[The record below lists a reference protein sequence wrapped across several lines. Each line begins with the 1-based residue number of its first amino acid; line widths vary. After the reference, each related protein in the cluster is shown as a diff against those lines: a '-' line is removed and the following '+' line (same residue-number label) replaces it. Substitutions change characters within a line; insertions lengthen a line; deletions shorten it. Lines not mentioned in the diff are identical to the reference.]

1 LASFVLV
8 GEDRP
13 AKALLEVIIASR
25 DAKIDALVVEDPARN
40 PLAIFAAAHGITV
53 LDKLRFI
60 EHQGLTDRPGAWLI
74 NVNST
79 LIVPAAVLD
88 HFQARSLNFHPGLLP
103 QYAGLHTHQWA
114 IRNGE
119 QEFGVTIHR
128 MEQKIDAGAIVGQ
141 ARFPIR
147 PDDTGLALFTRC
159 LAVGTEL
166 FSRIV
171 QQIIR
176 GEALADVP
184 QDLTLRRLYRHRDAL
199 DGRIDWNWTAPRIID
214 FIRAGN
220 YEPFTSPSYV
230 ARLDAVAGF
239 DIEVLRATQE
249 QASDAAPGTVI
260 AISPT
265 GPLIA
270 CGHATAIR
278 IIKARRDRHV
288 MSLNDWHE
296 YVSQLCGRRLLGRS
310 DAQSGSAP
318 AL

>member
-1 LASFVLV
+1 MSFFLI

-13 AKALLEVIIASR
+13 AKALLQVMIASR
-25 DAKIDALVVEDPARN
+25 DVTIDALVIEDPARN
-40 PLAIFAAAHGITV
+40 PLSTFAAQHGIAV
-53 LDKLRFI
+53 LDKRRFI
-60 EHQGLTDRPGAWLI
+60 EQQGLSDRPGTWLV

-79 LIVPAAVLD
+79 LIIPVEVLD
-88 HFQARSLNFHPGLLP
+88 HFPGRSLNFHPGLLP

-128 MEQKIDAGAIVGQ
+128 MERMIDAGAIVGQ

-147 PDDTGLALFTRC
+147 PDDTGLSLFTRC

-176 GEALADVP
+176 GEPLADVP
-184 QDLTLRRLYRHRDAL
+184 QDLMLRRLYRHGDAL
-199 DGRIDWNWTAPRIID
+199 DGRIDWNWTASAIID

-220 YEPFTSPSYV
+220 YEPFASPSYV
-230 ARLDAVAGF
+230 ARLDAVASF

-260 AISPT
+260 EISPT

-270 CGHATAIR
+270 CGRAAAIR
-278 IIKARRDRHV
+278 IIKARRGGRV
-288 MSLNDWHE
+288 VSLNDWHD
-296 YVSQLCGRRLLGRS
+296 YVARLCGRRLLGRS
-310 DAQSGSAP
+310 EAQSSGAP